1 MRRCKYC
8 FTYSLIS
15 HTCSRCG
22 MVLDTIEE
30 INSCTYEYE
39 IVQEGGLFTVVK
51 KYDRKLIEIFTTLGQ
66 AEAWINDMEE
76 PF

>member
-1 MRRCKYC
+1 
-8 FTYSLIS
+8 
-15 HTCSRCG
+15 